1 MIALLIALCWQPY
14 LDPQIPVTY
23 TADAKWEWNA
33 LQHEWK
39 LAHTDSCADAGGG
52 FKVCV
57 DIDEDDKPFH
67 VNPNWNW
74 I

>member
-1 MIALLIALCWQPY
+1 MNVLLLIALCWQPY
-14 LDPQIPVTY
+14 LDPEIPVTY

-39 LAHTDSCADAGGG
+39 LAHEDSCAPLGGG
-52 FKVCV
+52 FVVCSG
-57 DIDEDDKPFH
+57 DDKSFH